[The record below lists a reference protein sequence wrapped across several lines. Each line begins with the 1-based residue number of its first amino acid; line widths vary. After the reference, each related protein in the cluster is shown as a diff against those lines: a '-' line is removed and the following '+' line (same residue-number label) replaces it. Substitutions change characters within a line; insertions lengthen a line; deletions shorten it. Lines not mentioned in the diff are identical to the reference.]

1 MDRMLGIYHN
11 MTKINLRQLN
21 LGTLN
26 GNLSE
31 KPTLDGHNGVT
42 HLGPQPTLYIRMKKL
57 PSDNWLIG
65 WGPGF
70 ENVGMCIPNIKVP
83 EYGIQQEPLK
93 WRDLLRPEE
102 RAAKYPEIIKL
113 INLISYVEGV
123 IFVDSF
129 KLRDY
134 KKKAKETSRYSKV
147 RSLEFKTLNL
157 E

>member
-1 MDRMLGIYHN
+1 
-11 MTKINLRQLN
+11 MTKLNLRQLN

-42 HLGPQPTLYIRMKKL
+42 HLGPQPILYIRMKKL
-57 PSDNWLIG
+57 PSDNWPIG
-65 WGPGF
+65 WGPGG
-70 ENVGMCIPNIKVP
+70 ENIGMCIPNIKVP

-102 RAAKYPEIIKL
+102 RAAKYSEIIKR
-113 INLISYVEGV
+113 INLLSYVFGV
-123 IFVDSF
+123 TFVDWEF
-129 KLRDY
+129 VKCKR
-134 KKKAKETSRYSKV
+134 KAKETGRYSKV
-147 RSLEFKTLNL
+147 RSHEFKTLNL

>member
-1 MDRMLGIYHN
+1 MQESMDRMLGVYHN
-11 MTKINLRQLN
+11 MTKLNLRQLN

-42 HLGPQPTLYIRMKKL
+42 HLGPQPILYMRMKKL
-57 PSDNWLIG
+57 PSDNWPIG

-102 RAAKYPEIIKL
+102 RAAKYPEIIKR
-113 INLISYVEGV
+113 INLIS
-123 IFVDSF
+123 
-129 KLRDY
+129 
-134 KKKAKETSRYSKV
+134 
-147 RSLEFKTLNL
+147 
-157 E
+157 